1 MNVAVIFAGGIGVR
15 MNSRAVPKQF
25 LEIHGKPVIIH
36 ALEHFEAHPDID
48 GIAIAILAEYRDH
61 LVELLR
67 RYGIGKARWIVAGGE
82 TGQQSRHNALK
93 AVAQNCPED
102 TIVLIHD
109 GVRPLIHAALISAN
123 IESVVMH
130 GSGITC
136 TKANETVVSSGDHHI
151 EAVIPRDHVYTAQA
165 PQSFRLGEIL
175 SLYDRAVAEGEHD
188 TIDSCSLMHRYGRK
202 LYLVDGPSSNIKITT
217 AQDFYLCRTFFEIVE
232 NQQVMGF

>member
-15 MNSRAVPKQF
+15 MNSRTVPKQF
-25 LEIHGKPVIIH
+25 LEIHGKPVIVH
-36 ALEHFEAHPDID
+36 VLEHFDAHPDID
-48 GIAIAILAEYRDH
+48 GIAIAILAGYRDH

-93 AVAQNCPED
+93 AVAQDCPED

-123 IESVVMH
+123 IESVIMH

-136 TKANETVVSSGDHHI
+136 TKTHETVVSSGNHHI
-151 EAVIPRDHVYTAQA
+151 EAVIPRGHVYTAQA

-202 LYLVDGPSSNIKITT
+202 LYRVDGPSSNIKITT
-217 AQDFYLCRTFFEIVE
+217 AQDFYLCRTFFEIIE

>member
-36 ALEHFEAHPDID
+36 ALEHFDAHPDID

-93 AVAQNCPED
+93 AVAQDCPED

-136 TKANETVVSSGDHHI
+136 TKANETVISSGDHHI

-202 LYLVDGPSSNIKITT
+202 LCRVDGPSSNIKITT
-217 AQDFYLCRTFFEIVE
+217 AQDFYLCRTFFEIIE

>member
-25 LEIHGKPVIIH
+25 LEIHGKPVIVH
-36 ALEHFEAHPDID
+36 TLEHFDAHPDID

-61 LVELLR
+61 LAELLR
-67 RYGIGKARWIVAGGE
+67 RYGIGKARWIVAGGQ

-93 AVAQNCPED
+93 AVAQDCPED
-102 TIVLIHD
+102 TVVLIHD

-123 IESVVMH
+123 IESVIMY

-136 TKANETVVSSGDHHI
+136 TKTHETVVSSGNHHI
-151 EAVIPRDHVYTAQA
+151 EAVIPRGHVYTAQA

-202 LYLVDGPSSNIKITT
+202 LYRVDGPSSNIKITT
-217 AQDFYLCRTFFEIVE
+217 AQDFYLCRTFFEIIE

>member
-1 MNVAVIFAGGIGVR
+1 MNVAVIFAGGIGAR
-15 MNSRAVPKQF
+15 MNSPAIPKQF

-36 ALEHFEAHPDID
+36 TLEHFDAHPGIG
-48 GIAIAILAEYRDH
+48 GIAIAILAGYRDD
-61 LVELLR
+61 LARLLK

-93 AVAQNCPED
+93 AVAQDCPED
-102 TIVLIHD
+102 TVVLIHD
-109 GVRPLIHAALISAN
+109 GVRPLINAELISAN

-151 EAVIPRDHVYTAQA
+151 DAVIPRDHVYTAQA

-202 LYLVDGPSSNIKITT
+202 LYRVDGPRSNIKITT
-217 AQDFYLCRTFFEIVE
+217 AQDFYLCRTFFEIIE
-232 NQQVMGF
+232 NQQVVGF

>member
-36 ALEHFEAHPDID
+36 VLEHFDAHPDID

-61 LVELLR
+61 LAELLR
-67 RYGIGKARWIVAGGE
+67 RYGIGKARWIVAGGQ

-93 AVAQNCPED
+93 AIAQDCPEE

-123 IESVVMH
+123 IESVIMH

-136 TKANETVVSSGDHHI
+136 TKANETAVLSGNPHI
-151 EAVIPRDHVYTAQA
+151 EEVIPRDHVYTAQA

-202 LYLVDGPSSNIKITT
+202 LYRVDGPRSNIKITT
-217 AQDFYLCRTFFEIVE
+217 AQDFYLCRTFFEIIE

>member
-1 MNVAVIFAGGIGVR
+1 MNVAVIFAGGIGAR
-15 MNSRAVPKQF
+15 MNSRAIPKQF

-36 ALEHFEAHPDID
+36 TLEHFDAHPDID

-61 LVELLR
+61 LAELLK

-93 AVAQNCPED
+93 AVAQDCPED

-109 GVRPLIHAALISAN
+109 GVRPLVNAELISTN

-136 TKANETVVSSGDHHI
+136 TKASETVISSGDHHI
-151 EAVIPRDHVYTAQA
+151 DAVIPRDHVYTAQA

-188 TIDSCSLMHRYGRK
+188 IIDSCSLMHRYGRK
-202 LYLVDGPSSNIKITT
+202 LYRVDGPHSNIKITT
-217 AQDFYLCRTFFEIVE
+217 AQDFYLCRTFFEIIE

>member
-1 MNVAVIFAGGIGVR
+1 MNVAVIFAGGVGAR

-36 ALEHFEAHPDID
+36 TLAHFDAHPDID

-67 RYGIGKARWIVAGGE
+67 RYGIGKARRVVAGGG
-82 TGQQSRHNALK
+82 TGQQSRHNALN
-93 AVAQNCPED
+93 AVAQDCPED

-109 GVRPLIHAALISAN
+109 GVRPLINAELISAN

-136 TKANETVVSSGDHHI
+136 TKANETIVSSGDHSI

-188 TIDSCSLMHRYGRK
+188 TIDSCSLMYRYNRK
-202 LYLVDGPSSNIKITT
+202 LYRVDGPRSNIKITT
-217 AQDFYLCRTFFEIVE
+217 AEDFYLCRTFFEIIE
-232 NQQVMGF
+232 NQQIADF

>member
-1 MNVAVIFAGGIGVR
+1 MNVAVIFAGGIGAR
-15 MNSRAVPKQF
+15 MSSRAVPKQF

-36 ALEHFEAHPDID
+36 VLEHFDAHPGID
-48 GIAIAILAEYRDH
+48 GIAIAILAGYRDH
-61 LVELLR
+61 LIELLR
-67 RYGIGKARWIVAGGE
+67 RYGIGKARWIVAGGQ

-93 AVAQNCPED
+93 AVAEDCPQD

-109 GVRPLIHAALISAN
+109 GVRPLIDAALISAN
-123 IESVVMH
+123 IQSVAMH

-136 TKANETVVSSGDHHI
+136 TKANETIVSCGDHHI
-151 EAVIPRDHVYTAQA
+151 EAVIPRDHVFTAQA

-202 LYLVDGPSSNIKITT
+202 LYRVDGPGSNIKITT
-217 AQDFYLCRTFFEIVE
+217 TQDFYLCRTFFEIVE
-232 NQQVMGF
+232 NQQVVGF

>member
-36 ALEHFEAHPDID
+36 VLEHFDAHPDID
-48 GIAIAILAEYRDH
+48 GIAIAILAKYRDH
-61 LVELLR
+61 LAELLR
-67 RYGIGKARWIVAGGE
+67 RYGIGKARWIVAGGQ

-93 AVAQNCPED
+93 AVAQDCPEN

-151 EAVIPRDHVYTAQA
+151 DAVIPRDHVYTAQA

-175 SLYDRAVAEGEHD
+175 SLYDRAVAEGERD

-202 LYLVDGPSSNIKITT
+202 LYRVDGPSSNIKITT
-217 AQDFYLCRTFFEIVE
+217 AQDFYLCRTFFEIIE

>member
-1 MNVAVIFAGGIGVR
+1 
-15 MNSRAVPKQF
+15 
-25 LEIHGKPVIIH
+25 
-36 ALEHFEAHPDID
+36 
-48 GIAIAILAEYRDH
+48 
-61 LVELLR
+61 
-67 RYGIGKARWIVAGGE
+67 
-82 TGQQSRHNALK
+82 LK
-93 AVAQNCPED
+93 AVAQDCPED

-123 IESVVMH
+123 IESVIMH

-136 TKANETVVSSGDHHI
+136 TKTHETVVSSGNHHI
-151 EAVIPRDHVYTAQA
+151 EAVIPRGHVYTAQA

-217 AQDFYLCRTFFEIVE
+217 AQDFYVCRTFFEIVE
-232 NQQVMGF
+232 NQQVMGS

>member
-1 MNVAVIFAGGIGVR
+1 MNVAVVFAGGIGVR

-36 ALEHFEAHPDID
+36 VLEHFDAHPDID
-48 GIAIAILAEYRDH
+48 GIALAILAEYRDH

-67 RYGIGKARWIVAGGE
+67 RYGIGKARWIVAGGQ

-93 AVAQNCPED
+93 AVAQDCPED

-123 IESVVMH
+123 IESVIMH

-136 TKANETVVSSGDHHI
+136 TKANETVVLSGNHHI

-175 SLYDRAVAEGEHD
+175 SLYDRAVAEGERD

-202 LYLVDGPSSNIKITT
+202 LYRVDGPSSNIKITT
-217 AQDFYLCRTFFEIVE
+217 AQDFYLCRTFFEIIE